1 MLLPILIVAPLLAD
15 AVTNTTAAAGM
26 YSSPIS
32 YPALLAEDQK
42 AADAAAGGPPK
53 WTGSVNVG
61 ASYSDGNTDS
71 RSVNAALDAVRR
83 ADDDRWTVKG
93 YWNYGESRDDGTGE
107 LGITDRRAGASLKY
121 DYFLS
126 KKLYVFGIAA
136 IETDLLADIDER
148 YYAGPGVG
156 YQWRESDEFKWG
168 SEAGVTYFNTNY
180 GHSDDKEYIA
190 ARIANNITWV
200 INENTTFENTAE
212 VLPSLEDSDDFYG
225 KSDTKL
231 KVALSKAMF
240 AQLQWVYQFTN
251 EPADGKER
259 NDNLVVLGVGWKF

>member
-1 MLLPILIVAPLLAD
+1 MLIPILLVAPLLAD
-15 AVTNTTAAAGM
+15 AGMNTTTAPELN
-26 YSSPIS
+26 SSPIS
-32 YPALLAEDQK
+32 YPALVAEDQS

-71 RSVNAALDAVRR
+71 RTINAAVDAMRR
-83 ADDDRWTVKG
+83 SEDDRWTVKG
-93 YWNYGESRDDGTGE
+93 YWNYGESRDSTGH

-126 KKLYVFGIAA
+126 KKLYVFGVAA
-136 IETDLLADIDER
+136 IETDLLADIGKR
-148 YYAGPGVG
+148 YYVGPGVG
-156 YQWRESDEFKWG
+156 YQWQESEKFKWG
-168 SEAGVTYFNTNY
+168 SEAGVTYFNTDY
-180 GHSDDKEYIA
+180 THSEDKEYIA

-200 INENTTFENTAE
+200 INENTTFENAAE
-212 VLPSLEDSDDFYG
+212 IQPSLEDSNDFYG

-231 KVALSKAMF
+231 KVSLSKAMF

-251 EPADGKER
+251 SPADGKER